1 MLEFHCKRHA
11 KDGTPIIKDTEIA
24 DYAEALVRDY
34 NAKYIDEPW
43 LLDPL
48 KFSEY
53 YLEANLDFVDIY
65 CEEGEQIAGATVFNR
80 ENIKLFDREH
90 MRTRCETFEANTIL
104 IDNETMKEGKETFA
118 RFTVFHEDGHFCM
131 HPRVFRIN
139 QDQMSLFDFME
150 PQTPKSVICCRK
162 ATIEDR
168 KTKLVTQEDFREHQ
182 ANVFAA
188 AITMPKRI
196 FTEVAIDG
204 IRQMGCKEDY
214 YVLPTLRETDYDEC
228 ADSLA
233 SYMGHKFNVSK
244 TAARVQLRKYGLI
257 KTSMEEFQESRQG
270 SLF

>member
-1 MLEFHCKRHA
+1 MLEFHCRRHA

-24 DYAEALVRDY
+24 DYAGALVRDY
-34 NAKYIDEPW
+34 NARYIDEPW

-90 MRTRCETFEANTIL
+90 MRTKCETFEPNTIL
-104 IDNETMKEGKETFA
+104 IDNETMKEGRETFA
-118 RFTVFHEDGHFCM
+118 RFTVFHEDGHLCM
-131 HPRVFRIN
+131 HPRVFREDP
-139 QDQMSLFDFME
+139 QQMSMFDFME
-150 PQTPKSVICCRK
+150 PAAPKSVICCRK
-162 ATIEDR
+162 NNIEDR

-188 AITMPKRI
+188 AITMPKKI
-196 FTEVAIDG
+196 FTEIGIAA
-204 IRQMGCKEDY
+204 IRQMGCDDDY
-214 YVLPTLRETDYDEC
+214 YVLPTLHESDYDEC

-233 SYMGHKFNVSK
+233 AYMGRRFNVSK
-244 TAARVQLRKYGLI
+244 SAARVQLRKYGLI
-257 KTSMEEFQESRQG
+257 KTSWEEFQERRQSR
-270 SLF
+270 LF